1 VSRLPIDQLLAAYAS
16 GAALSDEERTAVEA
30 FLEQS
35 PAARDEVTAIGGL
48 LDELRAAQ
56 PEPPAAREAVVR
68 AVRIACAAPPPARG
82 PLGWLR
88 RRWTIA
94 LPAGLAAAA
103 AAVLA
108 VQLAARSNALEPPA
122 PAPAPPAPIAL
133 PEAPPA
139 DDGVYL
145 DGEAIVLGDLDDD
158 ATAAIDDALDRA
170 LIDLGDT
177 DDLVDT
183 EAAGDELGLDPGA
196 LGLLPAD
203 SLDWVD
209 QLDDAAIDTLDRWLA
224 EQPS

>member
-1 VSRLPIDQLLAAYAS
+1 MTRLPIDQLLAAYAS

-35 PAARDEVTAIGGL
+35 PAARDDVTAIGGL

-68 AVRIACAAPPPARG
+68 AVRIACAAPAPARG

-94 LPAGLAAAA
+94 VPAGLAAAA

-108 VQLAARSNALEPPA
+108 VQLASRSSALE
-122 PAPAPPAPIAL
+122 PAPPAPPPAPIAV

-145 DGEAIVLGDLDDD
+145 DGEAIVLGDLDD
-158 ATAAIDDALDRA
+158 AETAAIDDALDDA

-177 DDLVDT
+177 GADADG
-183 EAAGDELGLDPGA
+183 GDELGLDPGA

-209 QLDDAAIDTLDRWLA
+209 QLDDAAIDALDRWLA